1 MSLMKIFDDLPIA
14 HDGAY
19 LVVNVESGRVVEDAA
34 TDREAHLKADRIEK
48 LTHYAYKVVVNS

>member
-1 MSLMKIFDDLPIA
+1 MKIIEDLPIA